1 MEVRIW
7 GRVFVSNLCVD
18 LIVSFRDRFFPPRAV
33 TKIIE
38 ALKASTL
45 RLPIIGKALIP
56 SILFIQLLMSCSVWR
71 LPEVSD
77 DELEIVRNA
86 GVLLLQREIPDSIN
100 IQLVVD
106 VLQAV
111 KRAVVAAILDVGGMD
126 TPS

>member
-1 MEVRIW
+1 ME
-7 GRVFVSNLCVD
+7 
-18 LIVSFRDRFFPPRAV
+18 
-33 TKIIE
+33 IIE

-100 IQLVVD
+100 IQVAK
-106 VLQAV
+106 AV